1 MNINSRILICGW
13 LFVMGSVSFGVY
25 GKKDSTVK
33 DPWVGWHRPVDD
45 NVFTSTKGNNHDSV
59 LFVEPEQDYPYY
71 LIISHTPQYAHLWRS
86 KKFSWSSADWE
97 LVTDQYKIGNFYEY
111 DDGVKVDGVYY
122 IYEGGKVYTYSG
134 PLEKSSGK
142 WTVSGSFP
150 HKKCD
155 DIGIFYENGL
165 FHMFGEHGHF
175 PHGPDGTSLAH
186 FTSRTG
192 LGDWEMVNPKTVDPN
207 PNGGHKYG
215 VGDATIAKIQGNYYI
230 FCDRESQ
237 GSPYK
242 VTAWRSKSL
251 MEPFEYLGLAITPRS
266 DEVDDWDNYR
276 IQDPDIAFI
285 PELNRYVMTC
295 NMMDKDG
302 NPGGDFSRSGLKG
315 KDTRVIGVFY
325 SDKKLKR
332 KEK

>member
-1 MNINSRILICGW
+1 
-13 LFVMGSVSFGVY
+13 
-25 GKKDSTVK
+25 
-33 DPWVGWHRPVDD
+33 
-45 NVFTSTKGNNHDSV
+45 
-59 LFVEPEQDYPYY
+59 
-71 LIISHTPQYAHLWRS
+71 
-86 KKFSWSSADWE
+86 
-97 LVTDQYKIGNFYEY
+97 
-111 DDGVKVDGVYY
+111 
-122 IYEGGKVYTYSG
+122 
-134 PLEKSSGK
+134 
-142 WTVSGSFP
+142 
-150 HKKCD
+150 
-155 DIGIFYENGL
+155 
-165 FHMFGEHGHF
+165 
-175 PHGPDGTSLAH
+175 
-186 FTSRTG
+186 
-192 LGDWEMVNPKTVDPN
+192 MVHPKAVDPN
-207 PNGGHKYG
+207 PKGGHKYG
-215 VGDATIAKIQGNYYI
+215 VGDATIAKIQGSYYI